1 MYTLNIS
8 GDSIGNNGFMR
19 FLIEQ
24 FSRYPI
30 PPQTICFEIT
40 ETAVLAN
47 FEQAR
52 YFMSELKKIGCC
64 FALDDLG
71 SGLSSWAYL
80 MNLPVYILSDR
91 LTIISR
97 SGRVFEM
104 VNYWQVLLVNPPLQ
118 KSRSLDR
125 TWYYYLKIDGAFVKN
140 ISHNLISQ
148 ALVEGFNGI
157 ADAMN
162 VETIAEFVED
172 ETILEKLREMGVDY
186 AQGYGLSHPV
196 PINFN
201 R

>member
-1 MYTLNIS
+1 MGKIFLSKGLYTINIS
-8 GDSIGNNGFMR
+8 GDSIGNNGFIR

-24 FSRYPI
+24 FSRYQI
-30 PPQTICFEIT
+30 PPQTICFESR
-40 ETAVLAN
+40 ETAAIAN

-52 YFMSELKKIGCC
+52 YFMSELKKMGCC
-64 FALDDLG
+64 FALDNFG
-71 SGLSSWAYL
+71 RGLSSFAYL
-80 MNLPVYILSDR
+80 MNLPVD
-91 LTIISR
+91 
-97 SGRVFEM
+97 
-104 VNYWQVLLVNPPLQ
+104 
-118 KSRSLDR
+118 
-125 TWYYYLKIDGAFVKN
+125 YLKIDGAFVKN

-157 ADAMN
+157 AHAMN

-186 AQGYGLSHPV
+186 AQGYGIAHPV

>member
-1 MYTLNIS
+1 
-8 GDSIGNNGFMR
+8 
-19 FLIEQ
+19 
-24 FSRYPI
+24 
-30 PPQTICFEIT
+30 
-40 ETAVLAN
+40 VLAN

-64 FALDDLG
+64 FALDDFG
-71 SGLSSWAYL
+71 SGLSSFAYL
-80 MNLPVYILSDR
+80 MNLP
-91 LTIISR
+91 
-97 SGRVFEM
+97 
-104 VNYWQVLLVNPPLQ
+104 
-118 KSRSLDR
+118 
-125 TWYYYLKIDGAFVKN
+125 AFVNN

-157 ADAMN
+157 AHAMN
-162 VETIAEFVED
+162 VETIAEFVEG

>member
-1 MYTLNIS
+1 
-8 GDSIGNNGFMR
+8 MR

-24 FSRYPI
+24 FSRYQI
-30 PPQTICFEIT
+30 PPQTICFEIR
-40 ETAVLAN
+40 ETAAIAN

-71 SGLSSWAYL
+71 SGLGLWAYL
-80 MNLPVYILSDR
+80 MNLPVD
-91 LTIISR
+91 
-97 SGRVFEM
+97 
-104 VNYWQVLLVNPPLQ
+104 
-118 KSRSLDR
+118 
-125 TWYYYLKIDGAFVKN
+125 YLKIDGAFVKN

-148 ALVEGFNGI
+148 ALVEGFNRI
-157 ADAMN
+157 ARAMN

-186 AQGYGLSHPV
+186 AQGYGIAHPV